1 MIVGFIAV
9 SQAGKRDELLSKTP
23 SKEGNDQVKWIWAG
37 MLIESDQYVAISF

>member
-23 SKEGNDQVKWIWAG
+23 SKEGNDQVSG
-37 MLIESDQYVAISF
+37 YGQGC